1 MPEQFS
7 EGELI
12 KPIDESRP
20 SYERRS
26 TIYPAGHLIRR
37 ILYRH
42 KPELESGVSL
52 GQLRQDQIDAML
64 LNAMALADEYLV
76 SPQNKLASEQKRT
89 RVEEYDTFKD
99 KHGDQLAD
107 TFLSQLDE
115 EKQAFSE
122 EAELTEVDQK
132 IETDIVEI
140 FSHPQVRQEFSRVF
154 DQERFLR
161 KSARTKI
168 TNLIALEN
176 AIDSARAR
184 YRQIQNEPK
193 NLDPQSAALPTGM
206 ISSNLGKYLEIIGT
220 LKLRVTRQEAGLNYQ
235 QLGLLESQRLLKT
248 KSQMRD
254 YGFAMTESRQMLFDR
269 ISELTS
275 AGYKIFLGGPT
286 GTGKTSLAVF
296 AMRQILGQENRFEVV
311 SWSSETTIRDLFGKP
326 IIKTNPEG
334 GIESTMQKGPYAR
347 VLSGETRGII
357 NDEYTSGQTASQLSL
372 KRIYQAHAG
381 EPINLPGF
389 NGQVFTKENFLEIS
403 TGNLRSKQHQQREE
417 MDPAI
422 AREFVSIDVPFLD
435 SEEAKMILL
444 SSFIHEIGYI
454 PLSRVNVEMID
465 QLCRAAEFTQKAFE
479 DRFSPEQ
486 RQSDLYR
493 QIEPSGAEIHLTKTF
508 FDSGT
513 LFRLVKGVSGR
524 TFAEHLRMNLDREIN
539 ENPHL
544 KALPQERE
552 VFVKILRVFGF
563 DLTAQDETNFFR
575 PIASD
580 NIRGADASRP
590 YILPSELGF
599 LSNVEHIDIDEFAE
613 PTEPE
618 ISDSRSRV
626 ESELTELMG
635 SPDIPEAIKEVLA
648 PKETMLSAE
657 IAEAM
662 REAKEIM
669 NKDGETR
676 FFGPEEVK
684 AALNIE
690 EEIVIPEIPFTKAEL
705 ERARELNQILILRL
719 SMSIKQVNEQ
729 LSGKLKDGQKLL
741 YRFDPSTGKLEE
753 DCWYE
758 DESFYKT
765 EQARGGWA
773 LVSRELV
780 PETTSKNYLEQTQS
794 LVDYLTNQVFSGAT
808 LPSEYQESINEFL
821 AQKGTIEGL
830 ISSDW
835 KRAGEMLAS
844 LRINNLTR
852 QTPAEALYDLA
863 VYCQTTDQRLLGDK
877 YTWTNGRGSDG
888 RLVGVGGFGSGG
900 VVVTDARP
908 GYSRDALGV
917 SFSRS
922 R

>member
-1 MPEQFS
+1 MPEQF
-7 EGELI
+7 
-12 KPIDESRP
+12 KPETEPARQIDESRP
-20 SYERRS
+20 FYERRS
-26 TIYPAGHLIRR
+26 TMYPASHLIRR

-42 KPELESGVSL
+42 KQELEVGASP

-64 LNAMALADEYLV
+64 LSAMALVDEYLV
-76 SPQNKLASEQKRT
+76 LPQNNLASEQKRK
-89 RVEEYDTFKD
+89 RVAEYDSFKD

-107 TFLSQLDE
+107 TFLDQLTQ
-115 EKQAFSE
+115 EKQTFAE
-122 EAELTEVDQK
+122 EAELTEVDQE
-132 IETDIVEI
+132 IEADIVEI
-140 FSHPQVRQEFSRVF
+140 FFNPQVRQEFARMF

-161 KSARTKI
+161 KGAKTKI
-168 TNLIALEN
+168 TNLIDLEN
-176 AIDSARAR
+176 ASDSARAR

-193 NLDPQSAALPTGM
+193 NLDPQSAALPTSM
-206 ISSNLGKYLEIIGT
+206 ISKNLGKYLEIIET
-220 LKLRVTRQEAGLNYQ
+220 LKKRIVRQEAGLNYQ
-235 QLGLLESQRLLKT
+235 QLGLLESQRLLKI
-248 KSQMRD
+248 KGQMRE

-389 NGQVFTKENFLEIS
+389 NGQVFTKEDFLEIS

-454 PLSRVNVEMID
+454 PLSKIDVEMID

-479 DRFSPEQ
+479 DSFSPEQ
-486 RQSDLYR
+486 RQNDLYR

-552 VFVKILRVFGF
+552 VFIKILRAFGF
-563 DLTAQDETNFFR
+563 DLGAQNETNFFR

-599 LSNVEHIDIDEFAE
+599 LSNVEHLDIDEFAE
-613 PTEPE
+613 ADESYQDLGLKNE
-618 ISDSRSRV
+618 SDLR
-626 ESELTELMG
+626 ELLNNPNI
-635 SPDIPEAIKEVLA
+635 PDSWKDRIQIILA
-648 PKETMLSAE
+648 PKETSVSPELSAN
-657 IAEAM
+657 M
-662 REAKEIM
+662 FEAKEIM
-669 NKDGETR
+669 NKDGETG
-676 FFGPEEVK
+676 FFGPEEIK
-684 AALNIE
+684 ATLGIE
-690 EEIVIPEIPFTKAEL
+690 EEISVPEIPFSKAEL
-705 ERARELNQILILRL
+705 ERAKELGQILILRQNF
-719 SMSIKQVNEQ
+719 SMQDLNER
-729 LSGKLKDGQKLL
+729 LAAKFEAEGKGKVL
-741 YRFDPSTGKLEE
+741 YDT
-753 DCWYE
+753 DWYNGE
-758 DESFYKT
+758 TFFTT
-765 EQARGGWA
+765 EKAKAGWA

-780 PETTSKNYLEQTQS
+780 PDSTSKNYLNQTDS
-794 LVDYLTNQVFSGAT
+794 MIEYLKNQVFAGNTMPDEFQTAID
-808 LPSEYQESINEFL
+808 EYLDQRAEVERLIN
-821 AQKGTIEGL
+821 
-830 ISSDW
+830 SDW
-835 KRAGEMLAS
+835 QKAAEMLEN
-844 LRINNLTR
+844 LQITKLTR
-852 QTPAEALYDLA
+852 QTPAEAIYDLM
-863 VYCQTTDQRLLGDK
+863 VYFQITGQRLLGGK
-877 YTWTNGRGSDG
+877 YTWTSRRGSSGFLVVVGDFGSDG
-888 RLVGVGGFGSGG
+888 VDVGDALPDGSSDG
-900 VVVTDARP
+900 
-908 GYSRDALGV
+908 LGV